1 MEPVR
6 LVIPSKGELEEPTLA
21 FLAEAGLAVDRH
33 SPRQYVARIG
43 AVEGLE
49 VLFQRAWDIPEKV
62 ASGAADLGITG
73 YDVVAEQAAD
83 TPDLVV
89 AMPNLGYGRGALVIA
104 VPDVWVDVRSVRDL
118 AEVAVEFRARGQVL
132 RVVTRYPRLTQRFLL
147 ANGIGH
153 FTLVEA
159 QGAVEAAPAIGYG
172 DIIADLTSSGVT
184 LRENRLKTIAG
195 GTVLQTEACLIA
207 NRRRLRTDPDRLEVV
222 RRFMELIEAR
232 LRASGFY
239 SVTGNIPGDS
249 AESVAQAV
257 ISRPELSGIE
267 GPTVAPVYSKSGRVN
282 GWYAVTVVVP
292 VRQMQAAVDH
302 LRRLGGSGITV
313 VPVKYVFEPGC
324 EAFERLIKTLW
335 QD

>member
-1 MEPVR
+1 MESVR
-6 LVIPSKGELEEPTLA
+6 LVIPSKGELEEPTLS
-21 FLAEAGLAVDRH
+21 FLAEAGLAVDRV
-33 SPRQYVARIG
+33 SPRQYVAKIG

-62 ASGAADLGITG
+62 ASGTADLGITG

-89 AMPNLGYGRGALVIA
+89 AMPNLGYGRGDLVVA
-104 VPDVWVDVRSVRDL
+104 VPDVWVDVRSMRDL

-153 FTLVEA
+153 FTLVAA
-159 QGAVEAAPAIGYG
+159 QGAIEAAPAIGYG
-172 DIIADLTSSGVT
+172 DIVADLTSSGTT
-184 LRENRLKTIAG
+184 LRENHLKTIAG
-195 GTVLQTEACLIA
+195 GTILRTEACLIA
-207 NRRRLRTDPDRLEVV
+207 NRRRLKANPDRLEVV
-222 RRFMELIEAR
+222 RRFLELIEAR
-232 LRASGFY
+232 LRAAGFY
-239 SVTGNIPGDS
+239 SVTGNVPGDS

-267 GPTVAPVYSKSGRVN
+267 GPTVSPVYSKSGPVN

-313 VPVKYVFEPGC
+313 IPIKYVFEPGC
-324 EAFERLIKTLW
+324 EAFERLTKTLA